1 MKVQKVLHT
10 PIHCPYC
17 GRTVAAI
24 PVGKKVANV
33 DEEIKCGLC
42 KRRFKFSDLPKNL
55 APH

>member
-17 GRTVAAI
+17 GKTAAAM

-42 KRRFKFSDLPKNL
+42 KRRFKLSDLPNNL